1 MKNSLKWATHLSGP
15 PPSRAKRG
23 IFFCNYKLIVLIYGS
38 TLDGSRDEEIKFQ
51 GYDGP
56 IKIDSGSD
64 SISEEDPRLK
74 SSDSSSASNSDS
86 TSTSNDSGD
95 DSDDF
100 G

>member
-1 MKNSLKWATHLSGP
+1 MAAGTKRSNSKVT
-15 PPSRAKRG
+15 
-23 IFFCNYKLIVLIYGS
+23 
-38 TLDGSRDEEIKFQ
+38 T
-51 GYDGP
+51 GP
-56 IKIDSGSD
+56 IKIYSGSD